1 MSTDAVIRAAD
12 VADEPALA
20 RLWATAFTPP
30 LTPDQWLVDT
40 QRHARTL
47 VAEDADGLCGSIYGV
62 PKRVREHDGGTAAV
76 HAIGSV
82 AVDARARGRG
92 LARRLVA
99 ASLQTAGEADWALLF
114 TGTPEVYRS
123 SGFETFAMDR
133 VLTGPW
139 KAPAAAEGAAGVP
152 AGTGDGVVR
161 RRIGATGRG
170 AAASGAP
177 ALSDAVRIAYEHSR
191 EGLVLAPV
199 RREVDW
205 AMAAVRLRGALLYT
219 HETADSAYLVATVR
233 GTTGVVCEAALPT
246 DADTGGIRH
255 ALLAA
260 VAADWAAAGVT
271 DCDIAA
277 PARPADE
284 GAFAGFAPEAGRLT
298 DRTGMTRALRRT
310 PRLDGIRHFTEADY
324 F

>member
-1 MSTDAVIRAAD
+1 MSGDAVIRPATA
-12 VADEPALA
+12 ADEPALA
-20 RLWATAFTPP
+20 RLWAAAFTPP
-30 LTPDQWLVDT
+30 LAPDQWLVDAR
-40 QRHARTL
+40 RHKHTL

-62 PKRVREHDGGTAAV
+62 PKRLRERDGGTAAV

-99 ASLQTAGEADWALLF
+99 ASLQTAGDADWALLF

-133 VLTGPW
+133 VLAGPW
-139 KAPAAAEGAAGVP
+139 RAPSAAEGAAGVP
-152 AGTGDGVVR
+152 AGTGDGVLR
-161 RRIGATGRG
+161 RRIGANGGRPS
-170 AAASGAP
+170 ASGAAVLP
-177 ALSDAVRIAYEHSR
+177 DAVRIAYEHSR

-205 AMAAVRLRGALLYT
+205 EMAAVRLRGALLYT
-219 HETADSAYLVATVR
+219 HETTDSAYVVATIR

-246 DADTGGIRH
+246 DADADGIRH
-255 ALLAA
+255 ALLTAL
-260 VAADWAAAGVT
+260 AADWEAADVT
-271 DCDIAA
+271 DCDIAV
-277 PARPADE
+277 PARPGDE
-284 GAFAGFAPEAGRLT
+284 GAFAGFAPEARRLT
-298 DRTGMTRALRRT
+298 DHTGMTRALRRR